1 MKDSSTTVNAPDVA
15 RLRCLDGG
23 GAPPEI
29 TADLRLV
36 ATLPQPARRALWTA
50 LGPSLREPLVPAV
63 ETQLDDFCRRH
74 GVNDDDLA
82 RVLKACRFLVRE
94 AAKRD
99 LPLPAFLEDVAAL
112 AGAESETALVLA
124 SGYEKARALLR
135 RDMLGEALRAQGTVL
150 TGIHWR
156 LDTIRASSTGIRASA
171 DVALVTLEHL
181 EGDKAG
187 RLVLHLPLAE
197 VEALKRV
204 CEEILGKK
212 AGV

>member
-1 MKDSSTTVNAPDVA
+1 MKDSRTAVNAPDVA

-23 GAPPEI
+23 CAPPEI
-29 TADLRLV
+29 AADLRLV
-36 ATLPQPARRALWTA
+36 AALPEPARRALWTA
-50 LGPSLREPLVPAV
+50 LGPSLQEPLVPVV

-74 GVNDDDLA
+74 AVNDGDLA

-99 LPLPAFLEDVAAL
+99 LPLTVFMEDVTAL
-112 AGAESETALVLA
+112 AGAESETSLVLA

-156 LDTIRASSTGIRASA
+156 LDTIRASSTGVRASA
-171 DVALVTLEHL
+171 DVALMTLEYL
-181 EGDKAG
+181 EGDRAG
-187 RLVLHLPLAE
+187 RLVLHLPLTE
-197 VEALKRV
+197 VEALKRA
-204 CEEILGKK
+204 CEEILTR
-212 AGV
+212 